1 MKVELILRLLTDN
14 QKILLQR
21 AYPNRKIYPNS
32 DEFDNATCLMNLGFL
47 ERGEIGSSIF
57 KLTHLGNNLISE
69 ILNES
74 T

>member
-14 QKILLQR
+14 QKLLLQR
-21 AYPNRKIYPNS
+21 AYPNKEIIPLMEEGY
-32 DEFDNATCLMNLGFL
+32 DTKCLMNLGFFEKTDL
-47 ERGEIGSSIF
+47 VVF
-57 KLTHLGNNLISE
+57 KLSHKGNNLISE

>member
-14 QKILLQR
+14 QKLLLQR
-21 AYPNRKIYPNS
+21 AYPKNDIMPVVQDIVDANS
-32 DEFDNATCLMNLGFL
+32 LVNLGFF
-47 ERGEIGSSIF
+47 EKAKVNHY
-57 KLTHLGNNLISE
+57 KLTHKGNNLISE